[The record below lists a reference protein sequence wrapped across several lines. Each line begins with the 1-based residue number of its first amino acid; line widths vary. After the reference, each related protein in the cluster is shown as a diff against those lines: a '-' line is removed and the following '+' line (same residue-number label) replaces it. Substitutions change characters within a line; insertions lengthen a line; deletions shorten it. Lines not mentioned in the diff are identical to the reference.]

1 MNWKPNTSLKM
12 ETNNLTLTKN
22 KQMKSNIKH
31 IITRIIL
38 AIFSLVIISCR
49 QSDDHITDPG
59 TETGPASVKI
69 NLQGSDYN
77 DGGTSKTA
85 GINGINSATVQTE
98 EISFNNN
105 NDYKL
110 VATLTPVDNISQ
122 ASSKTS
128 ARAAM
133 TTPLPVNTRYKV
145 VVFNNSGNYVTEAN
159 YISGQEATAT
169 PITGL
174 TGGQSYTFVAYSIG
188 STTTLPDITYTNPAN
203 KTLTTASV
211 NNVSE
216 NSDLMYF
223 SKTMTLTG
231 NNTNYL
237 DIILKHK
244 YSQIYAAINSA
255 QTNYYTISS
264 INNAAITPHNSSA
277 SLKLS
282 DGSTT
287 ASGSSS
293 KTLRFT
299 SNAQNVW
306 APAVFINTAATT
318 NGILS
323 IGSAVLRKASGF
335 LVTHENIAFRNL
347 KIIPG
352 TRYIL
357 ELSFV
362 PNDRYITNF
371 RGYPAVSING
381 VIFMRHNLGANTA
394 ANADTPSIAIAGNY
408 YQRGKKNPV
417 ATSSTPTGPI
427 SGWDSTV
434 APDNVWNSGTALV
447 PIKTATDPC
456 PTGWRVISNEE
467 RWILVENTTYSYTGN
482 ASTSNIG
489 SAAAV
494 FTSKFNTSVKI
505 TLPFTGYRDG
515 GDGHFTRTAT
525 GDGSSPLIDGSY
537 WHADGRGFSLFNT
550 TGVSSWNA
558 LNTVA
563 ARGFPIRCVAE
574 YPY

>member
-427 SGWDSTV
+427 SRWDSTV

>member
-1 MNWKPNTSLKM
+1 
-12 ETNNLTLTKN
+12 
-22 KQMKSNIKH
+22 MKSNIKH

-38 AIFSLVIISCR
+38 SIFSLTIISCR

-77 DGGTSKTA
+77 DGETSKTT

-122 ASSKTS
+122 ATSKAS
-128 ARAAM
+128 AKAAM

-223 SKTMTLTG
+223 SKSLTLDG
-231 NNTNYL
+231 NKTNFL

-244 YSQIYAAINSA
+244 YSQINAAINSA

-293 KTLRFT
+293 RTLRFT

-447 PIKTATDPC
+447 PVKTATDPC
-456 PTGWRVISNEE
+456 PTGWRVMSNEE

-494 FTSKFNTSVKI
+494 FTSKFNTNVKI

>member
-1 MNWKPNTSLKM
+1 M
-12 ETNNLTLTKN
+12 
-22 KQMKSNIKH
+22 
-31 IITRIIL
+31 
-38 AIFSLVIISCR
+38 AI
-49 QSDDHITDPG
+49 
-59 TETGPASVKI
+59 
-69 NLQGSDYN
+69 
-77 DGGTSKTA
+77 
-85 GINGINSATVQTE
+85 
-98 EISFNNN
+98 
-105 NDYKL
+105 
-110 VATLTPVDNISQ
+110 LTPVDNISQ
-122 ASSKTS
+122 ATSKAS
-128 ARAAM
+128 AKAAT

-188 STTTLPDITYTNPAN
+188 STTSLPDITYTNPAN

-293 KTLRFT
+293 RTLRFT
-299 SNAQNVW
+299 SNAQNVS

-381 VIFMRHNLGANTA
+381 VIFMRHNLGANISLNPDA
-394 ANADTPSIAIAGNY
+394 PSVNIAGNY
-408 YQRGKKNPV
+408 YQWGRKTPV
-417 ATSSTPTGPI
+417 AT
-427 SGWDSTV
+427 
-434 APDNVWNSGTALV
+434 A
-447 PIKTATDPC
+447 
-456 PTGWRVISNEE
+456 
-467 RWILVENTTYSYTGN
+467 
-482 ASTSNIG
+482 
-489 SAAAV
+489 
-494 FTSKFNTSVKI
+494 
-505 TLPFTGYRDG
+505 
-515 GDGHFTRTAT
+515 
-525 GDGSSPLIDGSY
+525 
-537 WHADGRGFSLFNT
+537 T
-550 TGVSSWNA
+550 TGTGAIQVGI
-558 LNTVA
+558 LL
-563 ARGFPIRCVAE
+563 
-574 YPY
+574 

>member
-1 MNWKPNTSLKM
+1 
-12 ETNNLTLTKN
+12 
-22 KQMKSNIKH
+22 MKSIIKH
-31 IITRIIL
+31 TITRIIL
-38 AIFSLVIISCR
+38 VIFSLVIISCR

-77 DGGTSKTA
+77 DGGTSKIA
-85 GINGINSATVQTE
+85 GVNGINSVTIQTE
-98 EISFNNN
+98 EISFNNT

-110 VATLTPVDNISQ
+110 VATLTPEESSNPRVKTGITGIS
-122 ASSKTS
+122 
-128 ARAAM
+128 
-133 TTPLPVNTRYKV
+133 PLPDGTRYRIA
-145 VVFNNSGNYVTEAN
+145 VFDSNGNYITEQIYFTGSESSMPAITGLN
-159 YISGQEATAT
+159 GGSTYTFVVYSIGTQIGLPAITFADPGNKTLATAT
-169 PITGL
+169 
-174 TGGQSYTFVAYSIG
+174 
-188 STTTLPDITYTNPAN
+188 
-203 KTLTTASV
+203 V
-211 NNVSE
+211 NNVSGD
-216 NSDLMYF
+216 NDLMYF

-231 NNTNYL
+231 GNANYL
-237 DIILKHK
+237 DVILQHK
-244 YSQIYAAINSA
+244 YSQITTTIDSTP
-255 QTNYYTISS
+255 TNYYTIQS
-264 INNAAITPHNSSA
+264 ITNATITPHSSSA
-277 SLKLS
+277 TLNLAN
-282 DGSTT
+282 GSVTRAT
-287 ASGSSS
+287 SSSRTITFSGSG
-293 KTLRFT
+293 TT
-299 SNAQNVW
+299 VT
-306 APAVFINTAATT
+306 APAVFINTATTAT
-318 NGILS
+318 GILS

-335 LVTHENIAFRNL
+335 LVTHENIEFKSLKINPGVKYNL
-347 KIIPG
+347 K
-352 TRYIL
+352 
-357 ELSFV
+357 LSFV
-362 PNDRYITNF
+362 PNDRYITSF
-371 RGYPAVSING
+371 KGYPAVRING
-381 VIFMRHNLGANTA
+381 VIFMRHNLGANISLNPDA
-394 ANADTPSIAIAGNY
+394 PSVNIAGNY

-447 PIKTATDPC
+447 PVKTATDPC
-456 PTGWRVISNEE
+456 PTGWRVMSNEE

-494 FTSKFNTSVKI
+494 FTSKFNTNVKI